1 MKIEQGLISQ
11 LMEFQTIKTSDS
23 FSAVDA
29 NLVFGF
35 GEREIIENCK
45 LYEKLRSIYA
55 KAEIVICSTAGQFMD
70 YNLINNT
77 IVVTAIEFEKT
88 PIKISRYNLLDEDRL
103 FNLGERVQKEIVT
116 DDLSAIIVLS
126 EGTYVNGTELVQ
138 ELSKATDSKVK
149 IFGGIAGDS
158 VNFQKTLVG
167 VNENPKEGEI
177 AIIGFYG
184 NHMKFGFGCEG
195 GWTDFG
201 PEREVTHSEKNV
213 LYKIGDHFALDLY
226 KDYLGQYADDLP
238 GSALYFPLSMKENPN
253 ASPIVRTILSI
264 NEEEKSMTFA
274 GDIPQGALVK
284 LMKGNFDK
292 LIDAAFTAATAT
304 IDINE
309 SSKSAA
315 LVMAVS
321 CVGRKI
327 VLDNRIE
334 EEIEIMKEVY
344 GENAFLF
351 GFYSYGEI
359 SPVVDHKSCEL
370 HNQTISIA
378 TMLEIE

>member
-1 MKIEQGLISQ
+1 MKIEQGYVNQ
-11 LMEFQTIKTSDS
+11 LMQFQPIKSSDS
-23 FSAVDA
+23 FSAAKA
-29 NLVFGF
+29 NLVFSF

-45 LYEKLRSIYA
+45 LYELLKSVYPN
-55 KAEIVICSTAGQFMD
+55 AEIVICSTAGQLLD
-70 YNLINNT
+70 YNLVNNC

-88 PIKISRYNLLDEDRL
+88 PIKISKYNLLDEECL
-103 FNLGERVQKEIVT
+103 FKLGGRVQEELVT
-116 DDLSAIIVLS
+116 DDLSAIMVLS
-126 EGTYVNGTELVQ
+126 EGTYVNGTELVK

-226 KDYLGQYADDLP
+226 KEYLGQYADDLP
-238 GSALYFPLSMKENPN
+238 GSALYFPLSMKENPS

-292 LIDAAFTAATAT
+292 LIDASYTAARAT
-304 IDINE
+304 MDELN
-309 SSKSAA
+309 KSPQ

-334 EEIEIMKEVY
+334 EEIEVMKDIF

-359 SPVVDHKSCEL
+359 SPVVAHKSCEL

-378 TMLEIE
+378 TMLEL

>member
-1 MKIEQGLISQ
+1 MKIEQGLVSQ
-11 LMEFQTIKTSDS
+11 SMEFQTIKTSAA
-23 FSAVDA
+23 FSAEKA
-29 NLVFGF
+29 NLVFIF

-45 LYEKLRSIYA
+45 LYEKLRSIYTNA
-55 KAEIVICSTAGQFMD
+55 QIVICSTAGQLID
-70 YNLINNT
+70 YNLMNNN

-88 PIKISRYNLLDEDRL
+88 PIKISRYNLLEEESL
-103 FNLGERVQKEIVT
+103 LKLGERVQKEIIT
-116 DDLSAIIVLS
+116 NDLSAIMVLS
-126 EGTYVNGTELVQ
+126 EGTYVNGTELVK
-138 ELSKATDSKVK
+138 ELSKVTDPKVK

-158 VNFQKTLVG
+158 INFHKTLVG

-184 NHMKFGFGCEG
+184 DHMKFGFGCEG

-226 KDYLGQYADDLP
+226 KEYLGQYADDLP

-292 LIDAAFTAATAT
+292 LIDASFTAAKASV
-304 IDINE
+304 DA
-309 SSKSAA
+309 SSKSPE

-334 EEIEIMKEVY
+334 EEIEIMKEIY

-359 SPVVDHKSCEL
+359 SPIVAHKSCEL

>member
-1 MKIEQGLISQ
+1 MNIQQSLVNELLEIQIV
-11 LMEFQTIKTSDS
+11 KTSDT
-23 FSAVDA
+23 FSSIKA
-29 NLVFGF
+29 NLVFSF
-35 GEREIIENCK
+35 GEREIIEDCN
-45 LYEKLRSIYA
+45 LYEKLKLTYPN
-55 KAEIVICSTAGQFMD
+55 AEIVICSTAGQLLD
-70 YNLINNT
+70 YSLKNNT
-77 IVVTAIEFEKT
+77 IVVTAVEFEKT
-88 PIKISRYNLLDEDRL
+88 AFKISKYNILDEECL
-103 FNLGERVQKEIVT
+103 SKLGEKTKKEIVT
-116 DDLSAIIVLS
+116 DDLSAIMVLS
-126 EGTYVNGTELVQ
+126 EGTYVNGTELVH
-138 ELSKATDSKVK
+138 ELSKATDSKIQ

-158 VNFQKTLVG
+158 LNFQKTLVG

-177 AIIGFYG
+177 AVIGFYG
-184 NHMKFGFGCEG
+184 NHLKFGFGCEG

-226 KDYLGQYADDLP
+226 KEYLGQYADDLP
-238 GSALYFPLSMKENPN
+238 GSALYFPLSMKESPD

-292 LIDAAFTAATAT
+292 LIDASFTAAKAT
-304 IDINE
+304 MDNIAKE
-309 SSKSAA
+309 PQ

-334 EEIEIMKEVY
+334 EEIEILKDIY
-344 GENAFLF
+344 GENTFLF

-359 SPVVDHKSCEL
+359 SPLVKHKPCEL
-370 HNQTISIA
+370 HNQTISLT
-378 TMLEIE
+378 TMVEI